1 MKVRPLRFTAHI
13 GPHAPRI
20 SDAEVE
26 GAIAPAL
33 ACDPITI
40 SFDGKYSD
48 GRGASWS
55 TAIDALREAVL
66 PAHQGTEP
74 LAVFGIGPIPL
85 LVALGHL
92 LGDKAAATVYERHRH
107 RAEIAPAET
116 WRWEEDG
123 PELAWAPLHLPRL
136 QRDAKDVAVLL
147 SISGRVDPAA
157 VAEVLPQQHPQYE
170 IRLEEPRVNVIRT
183 RAQLAAFVLRWRE
196 VLEHI
201 RSTYG
206 DTVRVHVFPAVPVS
220 VAVECGRRMIQSDPT
235 LRIYAAVGSQQRYAL
250 TVGPRGVWREPEAS
264 IRDKADVAV
273 LVALE
278 EEFEQLHD
286 LLPSPL
292 AIPDSRHGGV
302 DFVCEVGDRQLVVR
316 LVGAM
321 GTGDAQLAADRLIER
336 WRPEVAVWVGIAAG
350 IHKDLRLVDIVVPDQ
365 VDGYDANLKAVDDG
379 HGGYE
384 FHERGEVFRSDHG
397 LTQLVQNLRFAHPR
411 VHESWARACG
421 DDLAAELGENRPGSD
436 LVRQRPAIKVGHI
449 ASGNI
454 VGAAEAFT
462 SRLKRRDAS
471 LLALEMETVG
481 LSRAAHKRLDTVRV
495 LALRGIS
502 DFGDGRKAELDG
514 VGGGVFR
521 RVAMRNASRLLLAL
535 LEAGLLGPSGPP

>member
-13 GPHAPRI
+13 GPNSPRI

-26 GAIAPAL
+26 GAIAPAS
-33 ACDPITI
+33 AVDPIVVA
-40 SFDGKYSD
+40 FEDRYSD
-48 GRGASWS
+48 GRSSSWS
-55 TAIDALREAVL
+55 AAIDALRQAVS
-66 PAHQGTEP
+66 PAHQVGEP
-74 LAVFGIGPIPL
+74 LAIFGIGPIPL

-92 LGDKAAATVYERHRH
+92 LGDKSVATVYERHRH
-107 RAEIAPAET
+107 RADIAPAEA
-116 WRWEEDG
+116 WRWEDDG
-123 PELAWAPLHLPRL
+123 PELTWAPLQVPRV
-136 QRDAKDVAVLL
+136 QRDAKDVALLL

-157 VAEVLPQQHPQYE
+157 VAEVLPNQHPQYE

-183 RAQLAAFVLRWRE
+183 RAHLASFVVQWRE

-201 RSTYG
+201 RTAYG
-206 DTVRVHVFPAVPVS
+206 DTVRVHVFAAVPVS

-235 LRIYAAVGSQQRYAL
+235 LRIYSAVGSTQRYAL

-264 IRDKADVAV
+264 IREKADVAV

-278 EEFEQLHD
+278 EEFEQLHA
-286 LLPSPL
+286 LLPDPL
-292 AIPDSRHGGV
+292 AVPDPRHGGC
-302 DFVCEVGDRQLVVR
+302 DYICEIGDRQVVVR

-365 VDGYDANLKAVDDG
+365 VDGYDANLKAVDDE

-384 FHERGEVFRSDHG
+384 FRERGEVFRSDHG
-397 LTQLVQNLRFAHPR
+397 LIQVVQNLRFAHPK

-421 DDLAAELGENRPGSD
+421 DDLSAELGEHRPDGD
-436 LVRQRPAIKVGHI
+436 IIRLRPAIKVGHI
-449 ASGNI
+449 ASGNV

-462 SRLKRRDAS
+462 ERLKRRDSS
-471 LLALEMETVG
+471 LLALEMETAG
-481 LSRAAHKRLDTVRV
+481 LSRAAHKRVDAVRV

-535 LEAGLLGPSGPP
+535 LEAGLLGA